1 MSPAANTAANNKK
14 DKMPFLKW
22 DESPHW
28 SKPRLVLVD
37 DRQQIIKEPALE
49 LPAALTARS
58 RREII
63 DAIRDD
69 PRYNATNPSNQQH
82 IIDMAIESARL
93 NGTLIEETQ
102 GELISG

>member
-1 MSPAANTAANNKK
+1 
-14 DKMPFLKW
+14 MPFLKW

-37 DRQQIIKEPALE
+37 EHEQIIEEPAIE
-49 LPAALTARS
+49 LPPALTNRT
-58 RREII
+58 RHEII

-82 IIDMAIESARL
+82 IIDMAIESARIS
-93 NGTLIEETQ
+93 GTLIEEPE
-102 GELISG
+102 GELVNG

>member
-1 MSPAANTAANNKK
+1 
-14 DKMPFLKW
+14 MPFLRW

-28 SKPRLVLVD
+28 SKPRLVLVED
-37 DRQQIIKEPALE
+37 QLPEEEPIIELPPAL
-49 LPAALTARS
+49 TNRT
-58 RREII
+58 RHEII

-82 IIDMAIESARL
+82 IIDMAIESARI

-102 GELISG
+102 GELVNG